1 MAEYDV
7 VIGLE
12 VHVQVKTN
20 SKMFCSCANK
30 YGSEPNTL
38 VCPVCMGYPG
48 VMPVPNKKA
57 IDKTIIA
64 GLMLDCD
71 IAKYSK
77 FDRKSY
83 FYPDMP
89 KNYQISQYD
98 LPFCENGKVKI
109 GGGKGFSG
117 KDLPEKVI
125 GLTRIHL
132 EEDVA
137 KLTHFGTYS
146 GVDYN
151 RAGVPLMESVSEPE
165 MSTPDEAYAY
175 LTVIKQIM
183 QYARISPCDM
193 EKGQMRCD
201 VNVSLKPKGTKEFGT
216 KIELKNLNSFRAVHK
231 SLVYE
236 IKRQRR
242 GYDNGEVFQ
251 QETRGWN
258 DDKGESYLMRIKE
271 SEHDYRYF
279 PEPDLLPVTFTDEYI
294 EKVRATLPESPSAKQ
309 ARFVADYNLTDYDAD
324 VLTHNR
330 DVADY
335 FDTGAKLV
343 KTPKMLANWIIS
355 ELLRELSE
363 ANISITACKI
373 DPQQLVGMIE
383 LIENGTISGKI
394 AKKVFSEMFESGR
407 DAKVIVKE
415 KGLVQVTDE
424 SEIEAFVI
432 EAINNNAPQVE
443 QYRSGKTEV
452 LKYFVGQ
459 VMKLSRG
466 KANPPL
472 VIQLLKKNL
481 D

>member
-30 YGSEPNTL
+30 YGAEPNTL

-57 IDKTIIA
+57 IEQTIVA

-117 KDLPEKVI
+117 KYLPEKVI

-279 PEPDLLPVTFTDEYI
+279 PEPDLLPVTFTDEYV

-309 ARFVADYNLTDYDAD
+309 TRFIADYSLTEYDAE
-324 VLTHNR
+324 VLKHSR

-335 FDTGAKLV
+335 FDAGAKLV
-343 KTPKMLANWIIS
+343 KTPKILANWIIS

-373 DPQQLVGMIE
+373 NPQQLVGMIE

-394 AKKVFSEMFESGR
+394 AKKVFSEMFESGK

-424 SEIEAFVI
+424 SAIEAFVI
-432 EAINNNAPQVE
+432 DAINNNAPQVE
-443 QYRSGKTEV
+443 QYKSGKTEV